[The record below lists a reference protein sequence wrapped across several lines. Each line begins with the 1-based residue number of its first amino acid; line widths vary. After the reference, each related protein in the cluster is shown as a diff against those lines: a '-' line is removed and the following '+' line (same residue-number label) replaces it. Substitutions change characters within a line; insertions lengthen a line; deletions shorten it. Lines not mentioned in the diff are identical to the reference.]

1 MDIVVLERLGL
12 TKAEI
17 KVYLALIELG
27 ISTTGPLCKK
37 SGIPSS
43 NIYSTLDNL
52 ALRGLVSYSITSNK
66 KYFKAEDPNRLKELL
81 LEQKNNIIDTESELS
96 VFIPELVKKFIKK
109 EKEQELFVYEGI
121 KGIKTALEFT
131 LKVINKGSI
140 FRVVDASK
148 ISNERL
154 MGYFNDFHKRRARK
168 GIKYEVIYGV
178 ESLKYAKERKK
189 YSLTEVKIL
198 PKEIRIPSV
207 FWIFDGYVVIS
218 VFSDEPFA
226 LMIKSNKIY
235 ESFISY
241 FKVMAKISHRL

>member
-1 MDIVVLERLGL
+1 MDTVVLERLGL
-12 TKAEI
+12 SKAEI
-17 KVYLALIELG
+17 KVYLALIEIG
-27 ISTTGPLCKK
+27 VSTTGPLCKR

-43 NIYSTLDNL
+43 NMYSILDNL
-52 ALRGLVSYSITSNK
+52 AFRGLVSYSITSNK

-81 LEQKNNIIDTESELS
+81 LEQKNKLLDTESKLS
-96 VFIPELVKKFIKK
+96 IFIPELAKKYIKK

-121 KGIKTALEFT
+121 KGIKTALEFA
-131 LKVINKGSI
+131 LKVLNKGSI
-140 FRVVDASK
+140 FHVVDASK

-154 MGYFNDFHKRRARK
+154 MGYFNDFHKRRVKK

-189 YSLTEVKIL
+189 YLLTEVKIL

-207 FWIFDGYVVIS
+207 FWIFNGYVVIS

-235 ESFISY
+235 ESFMSY
-241 FKVMAKISHRL
+241 FRVMSKISRRI